1 MCLRVISSNLSYR
14 IQGTLKSQI
23 IATVCSMVEAL
34 CSPPSCALGV
44 RLGNVFHF
52 MVDWPRGMDEQQ
64 HSKSWTKTQADLPYH
79 HRIHVHPNVPPRTHT
94 IATCVAFVFKSRLAG
109 QHNSTQ
115 YSLAICSEKEK
126 PVMLRKYMLVRFD
139 CMYIYRWWWSLL
151 LGIQSRSATRQ
162 DVWIV
167 CGLLLL
173 LLSVLCSWS
182 NLRAMIIFKSSR
194 TRQQRMTKCA
204 IIVASN
210 QRSMIF
216 DGYLPPRHWRS
227 PSQGGVLP
235 WLSVIAYFCD
245 WR

>member
-1 MCLRVISSNLSYR
+1 MKPNPLYLAQIMQAFKHLNIAHNTFDSSIFCLPPKNFKRSQHPNVFRVISSNLSYR

-139 CMYIYRWWWSLL
+139 CMYIYR
-151 LGIQSRSATRQ
+151 
-162 DVWIV
+162 
-167 CGLLLL
+167 
-173 LLSVLCSWS
+173 
-182 NLRAMIIFKSSR
+182 
-194 TRQQRMTKCA
+194 
-204 IIVASN
+204 
-210 QRSMIF
+210 
-216 DGYLPPRHWRS
+216 
-227 PSQGGVLP
+227 
-235 WLSVIAYFCD
+235 
-245 WR
+245 